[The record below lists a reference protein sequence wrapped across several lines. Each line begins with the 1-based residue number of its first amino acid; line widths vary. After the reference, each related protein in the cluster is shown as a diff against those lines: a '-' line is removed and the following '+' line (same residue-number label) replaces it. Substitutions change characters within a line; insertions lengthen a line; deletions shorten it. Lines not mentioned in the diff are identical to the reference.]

1 MTNGNVARGA
11 TGREEEV
18 GLGRIEVIRG
28 YYREVNVWEDKI
40 VKVRLKMKAL
50 LEECRLLKMGGRGET
65 QGERDVTNCA
75 HCAMCM

>member
-1 MTNGNVARGA
+1 MKVTNGNVARGA

-50 LEECRLLKMGGRGET
+50 LEECIQAIEDGGAR
-65 QGERDVTNCA
+65 RNA
-75 HCAMCM
+75 R

>member
-1 MTNGNVARGA
+1 MKVTNGNVARGA
-11 TGREEEV
+11 TEREEEV

-50 LEECRLLKMGGRGET
+50 LEECRLLKMGGAR
-65 QGERDVTNCA
+65 RNA
-75 HCAMCM
+75 R

>member
-1 MTNGNVARGA
+1 MKVTNGNVARGA

-50 LEECRLLKMGGRGET
+50 LEESVGY
-65 QGERDVTNCA
+65 
-75 HCAMCM
+75 